1 MTLDQA
7 KLRQTRR
14 VKTVQASAH
23 LADVARQLEEIGFT
37 PNEQVMVLTRS
48 FPGGDPLVVR
58 VGLSTFA
65 LRKSEA
71 ALIQL
76 QALDSHIDSPSDSR
90 ADLHV

>member
-1 MTLDQA
+1 MTLD
-7 KLRQTRR
+7 KVTLRQTRR
-14 VKTVQASAH
+14 VRAVQTSAH
-23 LADVARQLEEIGFT
+23 SADIARQLEEIGFT
-37 PNEQVMVLTRS
+37 PNEQVTVLTHG

-76 QALDSHIDSPSDSR
+76 HAADGQIDSH
-90 ADLHV
+90 V

>member
-1 MTLDQA
+1 MTLDKAQI
-7 KLRQTRR
+7 RHPRR
-14 VKTVQASAH
+14 VKTVQSTAH
-23 LADVARQLEEIGFT
+23 LADVSRQLEEIGFT
-37 PNEQVMVLTRS
+37 PNEQVMVMSRG

-76 QALDSHIDSPSDSR
+76 HAPDGQID
-90 ADLHV
+90 AHA